1 MAMSSEIACHSCDL
15 LVHVGTLRH
24 GESASCPRCGCF
36 LTRYR
41 EDAYQRILAFAS
53 AGLIFLV
60 LANSYSF
67 LSFSSTGMESVMTLR
82 ETPAALW
89 NNDMPGVAMLVTAFI
104 IVIPA
109 GVLVL
114 MLALAS
120 ALIQNIYHPWLAPI
134 AKSVFLAQNWS
145 MVEVFII
152 GVIVSLVKIAAMATV
167 VVGASFWAYAA
178 FAICFTAAVANLDRY
193 QCWERIEA
201 LGAG

>member
-1 MAMSSEIACHSCDL
+1 MDDEIACHSCDL

-36 LTRYR
+36 LTRFR
-41 EDAYQRILAFAS
+41 ADAYLRILSFAS

-67 LSFSSTGMESVMTLR
+67 LSFSSNGIESVITLR
-82 ETPAALW
+82 ETPGALW
-89 NNDMPGVAMLVTAFI
+89 ANGMQGIALLVATFI
-104 IVIPA
+104 IIIPA
-109 GVLVL
+109 VVLVL
-114 MLALAS
+114 MTVLCIPLNQG
-120 ALIQNIYHPWLAPI
+120 LYHPWLAPM
-134 AKSVFLAQNWS
+134 AKCVFLAQNWS

-152 GVIVSLVKIAAMATV
+152 GVIVALVKIAAMATV

-193 QCWERIEA
+193 QCWQRIEA

>member
-1 MAMSSEIACHSCDL
+1 MTGELACHSCDL
-15 LVHVGTLRH
+15 LVHVGSLRH

-41 EDAYQRILAFAS
+41 DDAYQRILAFAS

-67 LSFSSTGMESVMTLR
+67 LSFSSTGLESVMTLR
-82 ETPAALW
+82 ETPGALW
-89 NNDMPGVAMLVTAFI
+89 NNDMPGVALLVTAFI

-109 GVLVL
+109 AVLLL
-114 MLALAS
+114 MLALS
-120 ALIQNIYHPWLAPI
+120 IALLQGLYHPWLAPM

-193 QCWERIEA
+193 QCWQRIEV